1 MSYVDKAYYTDIFKG
16 NEIDDSNIDK
26 SLRKA
31 SRHIDTLTFNRI
43 KSLGFEK
50 LTDFQKDIIKEVTCE
65 LAEFEYE
72 NAELIENVLSSY
84 SINGVSMNFGGSWN
98 VQLIK
103 GVAIPTE
110 LHETLKQTGL
120 CSLSFRRF

>member
-1 MSYVDKAYYTDIFKG
+1 
-16 NEIDDSNIDK
+16 
-26 SLRKA
+26 
-31 SRHIDTLTFNRI
+31 
-43 KSLGFEK
+43 
-50 LTDFQKDIIKEVTCE
+50 
-65 LAEFEYE
+65 
-72 NAELIENVLSSY
+72 
-84 SINGVSMNFGGSWN
+84 MNFGGSWN